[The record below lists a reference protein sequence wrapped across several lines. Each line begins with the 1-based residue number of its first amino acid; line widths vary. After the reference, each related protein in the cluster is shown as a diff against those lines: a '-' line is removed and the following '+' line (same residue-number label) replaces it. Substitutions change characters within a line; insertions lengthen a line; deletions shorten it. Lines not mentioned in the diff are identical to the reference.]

1 MKTRFLSYGA
11 AWLACITM
19 ICPAVALGDRAPH
32 AAIQDVE
39 LTRTGDLSGQILNR
53 QGLPIGAV
61 ALTLNTNS
69 GVLSSQSNQ
78 NGEFT
83 FANVGGGTCQLTAG
97 GKVQT
102 VRAWQNQTA
111 PPVAAARLLV
121 VADEPVVRGQY
132 GPGPMIDGGCGP
144 AGCGPACGPGCGPG
158 CGDPCG
164 GPGCGGG
171 RFSWF
176 ANPWVIGAAI
186 AAAIVIPVALSNNDD
201 DSASP

>member
-19 ICPAVALGDRAPH
+19 ICPAVALGDRAAH

-39 LTRTGDLSGQILNR
+39 LSRTGDLSGQILNR

-83 FANVGGGTCQLTAG
+83 FAMMLQSLDF
-97 GKVQT
+97 
-102 VRAWQNQTA
+102 
-111 PPVAAARLLV
+111 AAT
-121 VADEPVVRGQY
+121 
-132 GPGPMIDGGCGP
+132 
-144 AGCGPACGPGCGPG
+144 
-158 CGDPCG
+158 
-164 GPGCGGG
+164 
-171 RFSWF
+171 
-176 ANPWVIGAAI
+176 
-186 AAAIVIPVALSNNDD
+186 NNDRD
-201 DSASP
+201 AGAITHGRLRLSGTFFPGRR